1 MKRATNHQNRT
12 EAVGVGHGLR
22 AGWGGVARAF
32 TIIEATI
39 VIGIIA
45 LLAGI
50 LLLAVSHAKK
60 RGDVVAEQA
69 MVTTLQKAVEKF
81 KMDYGFPPPLVND
94 SAPGPVNLGT
104 GRIEVW
110 TDAELS
116 GAVPAPNGGQRW
128 SEMSLA
134 YYLAGALEAPYDGID
149 GLGFTAPDRTGQFS
163 KHGRKIDPLVD
174 LTQQKTRLGTPR
186 LYIQGLG
193 GGGGANT
200 RTICKILDRWSDA
213 SSIQLQYPIRYYR
226 WKNEYYTDPA
236 LNLLTSAPSA
246 DLIGKVKTYNVPAIV
261 GNPATRPE
269 LRDAEYA
276 IISAGPDHLWGTAD
290 DIIEVGR

>member
-81 KMDYGFPPPLVND
+81 KMDYGFPPPLVVD
-94 SAPGPVNLGT
+94 SVTKLVPVLTTVTLAPETKEPVASLT
-104 GRIEVW
+104 
-110 TDAELS
+110 
-116 GAVPAPNGGQRW
+116 VPTSVAP
-128 SEMSLA
+128 
-134 YYLAGALEAPYDGID
+134 P
-149 GLGFTAPDRTGQFS
+149 P
-163 KHGRKIDPLVD
+163 V
-174 LTQQKTRLGTPR
+174 
-186 LYIQGLG
+186 
-193 GGGGANT
+193 
-200 RTICKILDRWSDA
+200 
-213 SSIQLQYPIRYYR
+213 
-226 WKNEYYTDPA
+226 
-236 LNLLTSAPSA
+236 
-246 DLIGKVKTYNVPAIV
+246 
-261 GNPATRPE
+261 
-269 LRDAEYA
+269 
-276 IISAGPDHLWGTAD
+276 
-290 DIIEVGR
+290 